1 LGLCGYYRKFVRHY
15 RLLARPLTNL
25 LKKKQFSWSEE
36 AQLSFDKLKSTMAST
51 PVTKLMGLQFSIVYR
66 KGRENKAADAF
77 SRIPNLMAIQSCS
90 EQKPLWI

>member
-51 PVTKLMGLQFSIVYR
+51 PVLALPDLSRQFIVETYACDIGLGAVLMQGGNHCIS
-66 KGRENKAADAF
+66 
-77 SRIPNLMAIQSCS
+77 
-90 EQKPLWI
+90 